1 MELLYSDAK
10 IRRTSQNI
18 HFRITHLRCRIA
30 HAVKAKHNGTKSC
43 VAKYLKLS
51 QFSNL
56 SGTPFHTP
64 SNYADEFKT
73 LVYSSKN
80 LIQMRPFV
88 LSLKNSFVL
97 SVREKN
103 GMFIKMLTSVLSNK
117 AFLGMV
123 HQ

>member
-64 SNYADEFKT
+64 SYYADEFKT
-73 LVYSSKN
+73 LGLFLEK
-80 LIQMRPFV
+80 IDTDEAICFEFED
-88 LSLKNSFVL
+88 SFAL

-103 GMFIKMLTSVLSNK
+103 GMYIKMLTSVLSNK